1 MTGNSSRFLKVG
13 VRAAA
18 VLGGLT
24 LASCAPQYSAP
35 REVHASDPSVTY
47 TYSTDQGLLQ
57 VDRSAATYCSRY
69 QSVAKAASFTTDQS
83 GSKVVVFQCVPATTT
98 TAAMAPQ
105 PNPDLTY
112 NYESDQQLM
121 DNFEKRAE
129 LLREHGLAAGDV
141 EYRCQSGWNAHRDLP
156 VRPAITRDRAP
167 LERVHPE

>member
-112 NYESDQQLM
+112 NYEFDQQLM
-121 DNFEKRAE
+121 DD
-129 LLREHGLAAGDV
+129 LR
-141 EYRCQSGWNAHRDLP
+141 NAQNYCANTGSPQVTSNIVASPDG
-156 VRPAITRDRAP
+156 TRTVTFQCAP
-167 LERVHPE
+167 Q